1 MGRSDS
7 RREHEVAQRLFVF
20 LAENSAYFRCSNALM
35 FRFKQFT
42 IQQDRTAMKVCTDAC
57 VLGAWADVAGER
69 LLDIGTGTGLLALMA
84 AQRNPDARIDA
95 VELDEVAAGQ
105 AAENVAAS
113 PFAKQVRVWHTPIQ
127 TYLTGEANNVPE
139 PVYDCM
145 LTNPPFYTN
154 SLRSP
159 DKAVNRAL
167 HTDDLP
173 FAELL
178 TAVRRLLRP
187 TGTWWVLLPPPE
199 SDALINLANQAV
211 VSGTLQPC
219 RQLQL
224 RHHAEKPVF
233 RHVTAFRFADSPID
247 FVPEQL
253 AIHELD
259 GRTYTPEFRALLQ
272 PYYLIF

>member
-1 MGRSDS
+1 
-7 RREHEVAQRLFVF
+7 
-20 LAENSAYFRCSNALM
+20 
-35 FRFKQFT
+35 
-42 IQQDRTAMKVCTDAC
+42 MKVCTDAC
-57 VLGAWADVAGER
+57 VLGAWADVAGAR

-84 AQRNPDARIDA
+84 AQRNPVAQIDA
-95 VELDEVAAGQ
+95 VELDEAAARQ
-105 AAENVAAS
+105 ATENVAAS
-113 PFAKQVRVWHTPIQ
+113 PFAHQVRVWNTAIQ
-127 TYLTGEANNVPE
+127 TYLTPE
-139 PVYDCM
+139 PRYDHI

-173 FAELL
+173 FADLL

-187 TGTWWVLLPPPE
+187 TGMWWVLLPPPE
-199 SDALINLANQAV
+199 SDRLTRLAAELPDR
-211 VSGTLQPC
+211 LQPV

-224 RHHAEKPVF
+224 CHHAQKPVF
-233 RHVTAFRFADSPID
+233 RHLTAYRFAESSIN
-247 FVPEQL
+247 FMPEHL

-259 GRTYTPEFRALLQ
+259 GRTYTSDFRALLQ

>member
-1 MGRSDS
+1 
-7 RREHEVAQRLFVF
+7 
-20 LAENSAYFRCSNALM
+20 M

-57 VLGAWADVAGER
+57 VLGAWADVAGNH

-84 AQRNPDARIDA
+84 AQRNPEAQIDA

-105 AAENVAAS
+105 AKENVAAS
-113 PFAKQVRVWHTPIQ
+113 PFASQVRVWNTPIQ
-127 TYLTGEANNVPE
+127 TYLNIGSGNLPE
-139 PVYDCM
+139 PVYDCV

-159 DKAVNRAL
+159 DKTVNRAL

-173 FAELL
+173 FADLL
-178 TAVRRLLRP
+178 TAVRRLLRLS
-187 TGTWWVLLPPPE
+187 GTWWVLLPPPE
-199 SDALINLANQAV
+199 SDALIKLAAV
-211 VSGTLQPC
+211 AGTASGTLRPF

-224 RHHAEKPVF
+224 RHHAQKPVF
-233 RHVTAFRFADSPID
+233 RHLTAFRFSASPID
-247 FVPEQL
+247 YGPDELV
-253 AIHELD
+253 IHELD
-259 GRTYTPEFRALLQ
+259 GRTYTLEFRALLQ